1 MTYPAFGVVFAQ
13 GVTGFSSV
21 DPHRRRFTGDR
32 NALWFFI
39 IGIGASAAITVQ
51 NYMFAS
57 AAATLTAKLR
67 SQSFRAILRQDSK
80 FQHLSICL
88 PA

>member
-21 DPHRRRFTGDR
+21 DPHQRRFTGDR

-39 IGIGASAAITVQ
+39 IGVGASAAITVQ